1 MPSQR
6 RIPDAP
12 APVSLGTAPR
22 ILVIKL
28 ASLGDVLL
36 AMPALRTL
44 RRRYPEGRIDLLTVP
59 SSAVL
64 VGESPLVDHTY
75 VFDRDAFATDGWGPQ
90 QIEAASKVL
99 AMVGRLRTTRYDAVL
114 LMHHLTLSAAPLK
127 YAGLVRA
134 IAPRFSVGLD
144 NGRGGFLSLR
154 VPDFGFGARHEAEY
168 MLDIAH
174 AVDASFH
181 DDGGDLRLT
190 DLGWPQTEERTIV
203 ENQPI
208 TIALHPGSGTYSVA
222 RRWPARW
229 YAELAKM
236 VHEEYEAQVL
246 VLAGGDDHDSAEDVL
261 SCAGRPDW
269 MRLVTPSI
277 PRELAG
283 VLAACDLFVG
293 NDSFPMHLAVA
304 ARVPMVAI
312 FGPSNARAWGPYTP
326 TTPGSAVVVRRDEL
340 ACSPCFYVGHSLGTP
355 QGCPP
360 RSCLTELTVE
370 RVFIAAQRLL
380 GRAPMRAGPGD

>member
-6 RIPDAP
+6 HIPDAP
-12 APVSLGTAPR
+12 TPVSLGTAPR
-22 ILVIKL
+22 ILAIKL

-44 RRRYPEGRIDLLTVP
+44 RRRYPDGRIDLLTAP
-59 SSAVL
+59 SAAVL
-64 VGESPLVDHTY
+64 VGESPLLDRTY
-75 VFDRDAFATDGWGPQ
+75 VLDRDAFATDGWGPQ
-90 QIEAASKVL
+90 RIEAAYTVL
-99 AMVGRLRTTRYDAVL
+99 TMVGRLRTTRYDAVL
-114 LMHHLTLSAAPLK
+114 LMHHLTLRVAPLK

-174 AVDASFH
+174 AVDASFP

-190 DLGWPQTEERTIV
+190 DLGWPEADELV
-203 ENQPI
+203 AAGNQL
-208 TIALHPGSGTYSVA
+208 TTVALHPGSGTYSVA
-222 RRWPARW
+222 RRWPARK
-229 YAELAKM
+229 YAELAM
-236 VHEEYEAQVL
+236 ALHREYEAQVL
-246 VLAGGDDHDSAEDVL
+246 VLAGGDDHGSAEDVMA
-261 SCAGRPDW
+261 CAEWPDW
-269 MRLVTPSI
+269 MRLVTPST
-277 PRELAG
+277 PRDLAG
-283 VLAACDLFVG
+283 VLAECDLFVG

-304 ARVPMVAI
+304 ARVPTVAI

-326 TTPGSAVVVRRDEL
+326 TSPGSAVVVRRDEL

-360 RSCLTELTVE
+360 RSCLTELTMD

-380 GRAPMRAGPGD
+380 GRAPRRAGPGD